1 MGFVEEK
8 EAMIKQGETI
18 KVSCLQKSEYV
29 PDYLEGEA
37 YEIWMNKALLFGEK
51 YLVGSPLY
59 EEYKNAYSSRK
70 NSYGTSS
77 FDDII
82 AILKTVDKSPI
93 EELKMS
99 SNNLNLTEK
108 IILISHCSKDFEYV
122 ERFTKLVDNMRL
134 REFGVQIICSSLDG
148 YGIPNN
154 EKIYSYLKQQ
164 FNKDIFVILILSD
177 NYFDSAACMN
187 EMGATWIS
195 TENYQAV
202 LIPECE
208 YKKIRG
214 AIDASSVCFK
224 LDDKYRINELR
235 KSLLRFA
242 NAYVDDS
249 TWSVRVDEYI
259 IEIEKIK
266 ENGKFKVKN
275 HDIVIEGFAPIEET
289 LKINLRYINSE
300 DIIKQCV
307 CFDIE
312 LNDKNGKTA
321 NVRITANYMS
331 SDVIYGME
339 NKRVEIKIPYGQID
353 AADDFDFY
361 YIESWSITYKIIRK

>member
-1 MGFVEEK
+1 MGFIEEK
-8 EAMIKQGETI
+8 EAIIKQGESVKI
-18 KVSCLQKSEYV
+18 SCLQKNDYV
-29 PDYLEGEA
+29 PDYLAGQE
-37 YEIWMNKALLFGEK
+37 YEIWMNKAFLFGEK
-51 YLVGSPLY
+51 YLGGSPLY
-59 EEYKNAYSSRK
+59 EGYKNAYSTRK
-70 NSYGTSS
+70 NSIGTSAC
-77 FDDII
+77 DDII
-82 AILKTVDKSPI
+82 AILKTVEEPIGKSR
-93 EELKMS
+93 S
-99 SNNLNLTEK
+99 TTNNLKSNEK
-108 IILISHCSKDFEYV
+108 IVLISHCSKDFEYV

-195 TENYQAV
+195 TDNYQAV

-214 AIDASSVCFK
+214 AIDASNICFK

-235 KSLLRFA
+235 KNLLRFSNA
-242 NAYVDDS
+242 NIDDS
-249 TWSVRVDEYI
+249 TWSIRLDEYI
-259 IEIEKIK
+259 TEIEKIK
-266 ENGKFKVKN
+266 ENGKFRVKN
-275 HDIVIEGFAPIEET
+275 HDIIIEEFAPSEEA

-300 DIIKQCV
+300 DIIKQCI

-339 NKRVEIKIPYGQID
+339 NKRVEMKIPYGQID
-353 AADDFDFY
+353 AADGFDFY
-361 YIESWSITYKIIRK
+361 FIESWSINYKIIRK